1 MSLRTQRQSLKLLN
15 CIISKMNEKSSS
27 RIVTVTS
34 SCVNVEYF
42 LAVVCIYGPFGR
54 CRTKYNTYF
63 DSTTGVSTIEKRKLE
78 EKESISLR
86 IFT

>member
-15 CIISKMNEKSSS
+15 CIIFKMSEKCSS

-42 LAVVCIYGPFGR
+42 LAAVCIYGPFGR
-54 CRTKYNTYF
+54 CRTKYNIYF
-63 DSTTGVSTIEKRKLE
+63 DSTTGVSTIDKRKLE
-78 EKESISLR
+78 EEALSLR
-86 IFT
+86 IFI